1 MGTNHTERIPPDP
14 KDDMIPLHEAAL
26 CPDCEVLTSIKRQVC
41 PKCGRRTLWLISHA
55 LERVVREKAEDRQ
68 S

>member
-1 MGTNHTERIPPDP
+1 MKPDYLPPDP

-55 LERVVREKAEDRQ
+55 LERVVGRK
-68 S
+68 SP